1 MKKIYLASLIS
12 ISLIACGQ
20 EETID
25 DTNYDQSPSQEAIE
39 TLKKDDKI
47 KEVYAVNDDE
57 HILIAIDVKHR
68 HRFKRHQHD
77 RNGKE
82 DVKAEKPN
90 KIVFDATDYKIVK
103 ETKRAAKIAQ
113 NRGLNTKQ
121 TIQII
126 IKLSKDEP

>member
-47 KEVYAVNDDE
+47 KEVYAVTDDE
-57 HILIAIDVKHR
+57 HLLIAIDVKHR
-68 HRFKRHQHD
+68 LRVKRPQHD
-77 RNGKE
+77 LNWRE
-82 DVKAEKPN
+82 EMKAEKPN
-90 KIVFDATDYKIVK
+90 IKVFIATDYKIAK
-103 ETKRAAKIAQ
+103 ETKRAAKNAQ
-113 NRGLNTKQ
+113 HKGPNTKQ
-121 TIQII
+121 TIQKI
-126 IKLSKDEP
+126 IKLSKEEP

>member
-57 HILIAIDVKHR
+57 HLLIAIDVKHR

-77 RNGKE
+77 LNWTE
-82 DVKAEKPN
+82 EMKAEKPN
-90 KIVFDATDYKIVK
+90 MKVFVATDYKIVK

-113 NRGLNTKQ
+113 NKGPNTKQ
-121 TIQII
+121 TIQKI
-126 IKLSKDEP
+126 IKLSKEET